1 MDIRAQVSMVFHL
14 DKCIGCHTCSVS
26 CKNVWTD
33 RPGAEYM
40 WWNNVETK
48 PGTGFPTLWEDQ
60 LHYKGGWKL
69 SGNGKNGHGTAQG
82 NGGNSGKG
90 NGNGNGKAAYGS
102 DAKLELRCQNKL
114 DSFIKLFY
122 NPNQPGLED
131 YYEPWTYKYG
141 DLFDAPAGDD
151 QPTAV
156 PVSLIT
162 GEPVEIQ
169 SGPNWDDDLSGS
181 TIYAEN
187 DINLESL
194 TEEERE
200 QLFEIERVSMFYLPR
215 MCNHCANPSCVASC
229 PSGALYKRGEDGI
242 VLINQEVCKGWRACV
257 AACPYKKIYYN
268 WKTGK
273 SEKCILCYPKLE
285 TGQPPNCFQSCV
297 GRIRYL
303 GVLLYDADRVAD
315 AMKVPDHS
323 LVESQRSVICDPFD
337 PKIIELAR
345 RNGISE
351 EFIDAA
357 QKSPVYKYVMK
368 WKLALPLHVEWRT
381 MPMLFYVPPLL
392 PVMGKLDN
400 GHYENVADGFF
411 TSLEQSRIPIKYL
424 ASLFS
429 AGNQEIVQSV
439 MKKLMA
445 VRYYKRS
452 LDTDHNLDIVACS
465 RLMREANLT
474 PEEAEEIY
482 ALTTLPTSYERFV
495 LPPIQRE
502 EAMAESSCS
511 PELCKGECGLG
522 FNQAPGRGP

>member
-48 PGTGFPTLWEDQ
+48 PGTGYPTLWEDQ
-60 LHYKGGWKL
+60 DHFKGGWKVANNHGL
-69 SGNGKNGHGTAQG
+69 FGNG
-82 NGGNSGKG
+82 NS
-90 NGNGNGKAAYGS
+90 NGNGNSSNGKH
-102 DAKLELRCQNKL
+102 LELRCQNKL
-114 DSFIKLFY
+114 DAFIKLFY

-131 YYEPWTYKYG
+131 YYEPWTYKYA
-141 DLFDAPAGDD
+141 DLFDSPEGDD
-151 QPTAV
+151 QPTAI
-156 PVSLIT
+156 PISQIT
-162 GEPVEIQ
+162 GEPVEITA
-169 SGPNWDDDLSGS
+169 GPNWDDDLSGS
-181 TIYAEN
+181 TLYAEN
-187 DINLESL
+187 DINLDAL
-194 TEEERE
+194 TDEERE
-200 QLFEIERVSMFYLPR
+200 QLFEIERVSFFYLPR

-285 TGQPPNCFQSCV
+285 TGQIPNCFQSCV

-303 GVLLYDADRVAD
+303 GILLYDADRVAE
-315 AMKVPDHS
+315 AMTVPDKS
-323 LVESQRSVICDPFD
+323 LVESQRSVICDPYD

-345 RNGISE
+345 KNGISE

-357 QKSPVYKYVMK
+357 QKSPVYNYVMK
-368 WKLALPLHVEWRT
+368 WKLALPLHVEYRT

-400 GHYENVADGFF
+400 GKYENVVDGFF
-411 TSLEQSRIPIKYL
+411 TTLEQSRIPMKYL
-424 ASLFS
+424 ARLFS
-429 AGNQEIVQSV
+429 AGNEQIIESV

-452 LDTDHNLDIVACS
+452 LQTEDLDLVSIS
-465 RLMREANLT
+465 RMMREGNVT
-474 PEEAEEIY
+474 PDEAEEIY
-482 ALTTLPTSYERFV
+482 RMTTLPTPYDRFV
-495 LPPIQRE
+495 LPPLQRE
-502 EAMAESSCS
+502 EAVSSTCS
-511 PELCKGECGLG
+511 PELCKGCTGYDM
-522 FNQAPGRGP
+522 